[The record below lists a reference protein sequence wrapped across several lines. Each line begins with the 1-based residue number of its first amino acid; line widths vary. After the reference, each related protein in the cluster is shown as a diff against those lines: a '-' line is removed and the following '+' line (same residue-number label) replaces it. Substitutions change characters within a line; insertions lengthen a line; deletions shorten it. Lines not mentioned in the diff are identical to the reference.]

1 MKVRYGWLIGGAV
14 LALVAGGAALAVL
27 QQAGV
32 APRVLARYV
41 ERRAEGHNPVIV
53 GAAAFAARSAERV
66 DRGEG
71 GAVLPEG
78 LRIGAQAE
86 AVGADAAAAG
96 REIMVD
102 SVEQLAAA
110 AAAAEAGDVLT
121 ILPGHYRLTRGI
133 GLTRAG
139 TSARPIVLRAR
150 EPGSVVI
157 EADTVQAFVVG
168 GSDWRVENLTI
179 RGVCTDHGDCEHAFH
194 VVAGG
199 SRFTALNNTISD
211 FNAHFKV
218 NGEDGRFPDGGRIE
232 GNTLDNSGVRRVAS
246 AVTAIDMVAVSGW
259 TVRRNVIRDFIK
271 GGGDQVSYGAYAKGA
286 GTHNLFEQNVVLC
299 ESKLHGLPG
308 ARVGLSLGG
317 GGSGAPFCRDRRCIT
332 EQEDSTLRANLIASC
347 SDAGIYLNSAARST
361 VSDNTLLDT
370 AGIDVRFAASSA
382 RLDGNLVDG
391 AIRSRNDGV
400 IYMGQNQATPTGA
413 LYLGWHPVR
422 HLFAR
427 VDTLALGWAG
437 APPRRSGAAG
447 DVRSDLCGV
456 QRAAPAA
463 LGAFERFDA
472 CLRPAVSP

>member
-1 MKVRYGWLIGGAV
+1 MNVRYGWLIGGAL

-53 GAAAFAARSAERV
+53 GAAALAARSAERV
-66 DRGEG
+66 DRGEA

-86 AVGADAAAAG
+86 GVGAEAAAAG

-102 SVEQLAAA
+102 SVEQLGAAVAAA
-110 AAAAEAGDVLT
+110 QPGDVLT
-121 ILPGHYRLTRGI
+121 MLPGHYRLTHGI
-133 GLTRAG
+133 GLNRPG
-139 TSARPIVLRAR
+139 TPTSPIVLRAR
-150 EPGSVVI
+150 EPGSVAI

-400 IYMGQNQATPTGA
+400 
-413 LYLGWHPVR
+413 LYLGENRSTSTAALFFGWHPMR
-422 HLFAR
+422 RLYKGAA
-427 VDTLALGWAG
+427 TLELAWADE
-437 APPRRSGAAG
+437 PPRRAPAEAPTSL
-447 DVRSDLCGV
+447 DLCGV
-456 QRAAPAA
+456 RRPVSGA
-463 LGAFERFDA
+463 LGAFEKFEA
-472 CLRPAVSP
+472 CLKAAR